1 MTRRDVLKASAA
13 GVAVAVTGFPAI
25 AKGASKEMVI
35 GCAGGHT
42 GWMNEVIV
50 PLFEKKYDCT
60 LILEGTKSTVNLE
73 KMRSNKDA
81 PYLSVVMMDD
91 PVLILAA
98 DEGLIEKLTP
108 AIIPNLGKI
117 KSDAIH
123 RDGMW
128 ANYQQPWCGIAY
140 NTEKMAGGVA
150 SWAALWDPANQGKV
164 IIPSLQNT
172 EGMWTFF
179 LAAHLATGKPLAEA
193 QYEVEAAFEKVK
205 ELKPNLLTIY
215 TKMPPSFNMLEQG
228 EAWMLSGGFSSF
240 TIPRKLEGA
249 PVDLAAPKEGICAM
263 PSGIALVKGGPE
275 QELAQAFIDEML
287 GADFQAV
294 MTPAT
299 FSIPTNPDV
308 AIPEGMPADVA
319 VFAPDWAFVS
329 NNRKDW
335 IERWDREMAV

>member
-1 MTRRDVLKASAA
+1 MSAA
-13 GVAVAVTGFPAI
+13 AAATAITGFPAI
-25 AKGASKEMVI
+25 STGATKEMII

-42 GWMNEVIV
+42 GWMNEIIV

-98 DEGLIEKLTP
+98 EEDLIEKLTP
-108 AIIPNLGKI
+108 EMTPNLSKI
-117 KSDAIH
+117 KTDAIH
-123 RDGMW
+123 QDGMW

-140 NTEKMAGGVA
+140 NTESIPGGVS
-150 SWAALWDPANQGKV
+150 SWAELWDSANSGKI

-193 QYEVEAAFEKVK
+193 QYEVDAAFEKIT

-249 PVDLAAPKEGICAM
+249 PVDLAAPKEAVCAM

-275 QELAQAFIDEML
+275 QELALTFINEML
-287 GADFQAV
+287 GAEFQAA
-294 MTPAT
+294 MTPRT

-308 AIPEGMPADVA
+308 ATPEGLPTDIP

-329 NNRKDW
+329 ANRKDW
-335 IERWDREMAV
+335 IERWDREMSA